1 MISESCKRRI
11 IDAADIVEVIS
22 DFIPLRRDGSGYVG
36 LCPFHQDSK
45 PSLKVNPRLNRYKCF
60 VCEASGDAVEFLQE
74 YQHMTFPEALE
85 YLGNKYHIEVKY
97 DRKEQTD
104 EERDAEKKRES
115 LLAAIAVAHKFFIER
130 LHSDNAEAAAAR
142 QYAFSRWPEDFC
154 TETEIGY
161 APKDSQIFIEYMRR
175 SGVSEDILV
184 ELGIIGVNA
193 ENGSKYAQF
202 RERITIPIRNR
213 WGKVIGF
220 TARYIGANPEILQS
234 RKYINSSTSTIFQK
248 DSAVFGIHAAKRQ
261 AHVSNFFIMV
271 EGAPD
276 VLRLQSLGL
285 TEAVAPLG
293 TSLTEKHL
301 DQLRSTCKTIR
312 FIPDSDPPKGKPH
325 GAGVLAVMRNGEMAM
340 RKGFDV
346 YVKEIPRT
354 KEDDE
359 NGVKKDADSYIT
371 SKEVYSSIE
380 SEPFVIWLAKKKFPA
395 ASSADEKI
403 AIMQEIA
410 SLLILIEDEDMRDY
424 CVDQL
429 CKSYGKK
436 KQWTEAMKR
445 ATRKIKEDSDEI
457 DYAGFTAREIAV
469 MRKCGIIVMANKYY
483 STDKDGNLVRW
494 SNFILRPVFHI
505 KHKEN
510 AIRVFRIIN
519 EYGHEEA
526 LEVQQKVLASVGSF
540 QTAIESLGAFV
551 WLAKQDQL
559 NILKEY
565 LYAIT
570 ESAEEISV
578 LGWQKKQDF
587 FAFANGIHNGTSFR
601 PIDEHGIIRYG
612 GKTFYLAPFSKMY
625 EDDDEAFQFER
636 TFCFTYGYQNTFH
649 DFAAEVVAAYG
660 DTGKVGIAWILSNMF
675 RDIIFNETSWFPILN
690 LYGIKGSGKT
700 AFARAIASLFYVLEK
715 DPPKL
720 KNTSVPS
727 MSYILSHVRN
737 APYILDEYNN
747 MLDDTKI
754 DALKGIW
761 GGTGRTKMDMK
772 SGRGITSSPVHAGV
786 IICGQHKPDV
796 DPALF
801 SRVIYLY
808 FPSPKFSDDQKLAY
822 ATLRQSVKLGAAHLS
837 MDIMRHREHFAKN
850 FSTMFE
856 VTKSE
861 LLPKFGDDAPE
872 ERLFNDW
879 VMLLTTVRILETL
892 VNLPF
897 SYADFFDVVFRG
909 IQFQQ
914 KEMDKSSETSTFWSW
929 LNSMHMVG
937 KITSGTHFIVK
948 YASSFCSKGSD
959 NTRAFE
965 RTKPLLYLNW
975 AGINGLLNQVPQGQK
990 MKMDASMLENYL
1002 TSCPYYLGVKQQR
1015 FTVLMSNGQPDYTIT
1030 STTFGTVREEKTVRP
1045 IAMVF
1050 DYELLKEQCN
1060 IDLETVSVKADEKDN
1075 DDEPETT
1082 PPPAAPAP
1090 KPADPQASL
1099 FQTDTEDPPF

>member
-1 MISESCKRRI
+1 MISESCKRKI
-11 IDAADIVEVIS
+11 IDAVDIVDVVS
-22 DFIPLRRDGSGYVG
+22 DFIQLRREGAGYVG

-60 VCEASGDAVEFLQE
+60 VCDAGGDAVEFLM
-74 YQHMTFPEALE
+74 QHQNMTFPEALE
-85 YLGNKYHIEVKY
+85 WLGNKYHIEVKH

-104 EERDAEKKRES
+104 EELANEKKRES
-115 LLAAIAVAHKFFIER
+115 MWAALTVVQKFFIGQ
-130 LHSDNAEAAAAR
+130 LHSETSEAAAAR
-142 QYAFSRWPEDFC
+142 KYAYDRWPENFC

-161 APKDSQIFIEYMRR
+161 APKNSQIFLEHVRKNC
-175 SGVSEDILV
+175 VSEDILV
-184 ELGIIGVNA
+184 ELGVIGVNA
-193 ENGSKYAQF
+193 ENGSRYAQF
-202 RERITIPIRNR
+202 RERVTIPIRNR

-220 TARYIGANPEILQS
+220 TARYIGANPEIAQS
-234 RKYINSSTSTIFQK
+234 RKYINSSTSFIFQK
-248 DSAVFGIHAAKRQ
+248 DSTVFGIHAAKRQ
-261 AHVSNFFIMV
+261 AHISNYFIMV

-293 TSLTEKHL
+293 TALTEKHL
-301 DQLRSTCKTIR
+301 EQLRSICKTIR
-312 FIPDSDPPKGKPH
+312 FIPDSDPPKGKAH

-340 RKGFDV
+340 RNGFDV
-346 YVKEIPRT
+346 YVKEIPRS
-354 KEDDE
+354 KEDDAD
-359 NGVKKDADSYIT
+359 NVKKDADSYIT
-371 SKEVYSSIE
+371 SREIYNSIE
-380 SEPFVIWLAKKKFPA
+380 SVPFALWLAQKKFPA
-395 ASSADEKI
+395 ASSADENI

-424 CVDQL
+424 CVDRL
-429 CKSYGKK
+429 CKLYGKRK
-436 KQWTEAMKR
+436 HWTEAMKR
-445 ATRKIKEDSDEI
+445 AARKIKEDRDEV
-457 DYAGFTAREIAV
+457 DYAGFSTNEIAI
-469 MRKCGIIVMANKYY
+469 MRKCGIIVMSNKYY

-494 SNFILRPVFHI
+494 SNFVLRPVFHI

-526 LEVQQKVLASVGSF
+526 LEMQQKVLATVGAF
-540 QTAIESLGAFV
+540 QTAIESLGAYV

-559 NILKEY
+559 NTLKEY

-570 ESAEEISV
+570 ESAEEIAI

-587 FAFANGIHNGTSFR
+587 FAFANGIHNGLSFL
-601 PIDEHGIIRYG
+601 PIDEHGIVRYG

-625 EDDDEAFQFER
+625 EDDDGAFQFER
-636 TFCFTYGYQNTFH
+636 IFSFTCGYKKMFR
-649 DFAAEVVAAYG
+649 DFADEIVAAYG

-675 RDIIFNETSWFPILN
+675 RDIIFNETSWFPMLN

-700 AFARAIASLFYVLEK
+700 AFARAIASLFYVLEN

-720 KNTSVPS
+720 RNTSVPS

-737 APYILDEYNN
+737 APFILDEYTNL
-747 MLDDTKI
+747 LDDRKI

-761 GGTGRTKMDMK
+761 GGTGSTKMDMK
-772 SGRGITSSPVHAGV
+772 SGRGITSSPVYAGV
-786 IICGQHKPDV
+786 VLCGQHKPDI

-808 FPSPKFSDDQKLAY
+808 FPSPKFSEAQKLAY
-822 ATLRQSVKLGAAHLS
+822 ITLKESVRLGAAHLS
-837 MDIMRHREHFAKN
+837 MEIMRHREHFSKN
-850 FSTMFE
+850 FSALFE

-861 LLPKFGDDAPE
+861 ILPKFGEETPE
-872 ERLFNDW
+872 ERLLNNW
-879 VMLLTTVRILETL
+879 VMLLTTVRVLETL
-892 VNLPF
+892 IGLPF

-937 KITSGTHFIVK
+937 KITSGTHFIIK

-959 NTRAFE
+959 NVRMFE

-975 AGINGLLNQVPQGQK
+975 AGINGMLNQAPQGQK

-1002 TSCPYYLGVKQQR
+1002 TSSPYYLGEKQQR
-1015 FTVLMSNGQPDYTIT
+1015 YTVLMSNGLPDYTIT
-1030 STTFGTVREEKTVRP
+1030 STMTGTVREEKTVRP

-1060 IDLETVSVKADEKDN
+1060 IDLEAINVKAEEINK
-1075 DDEPETT
+1075 DDEPEGTNVSSVPDKLHT
-1082 PPPAAPAP
+1082 
-1090 KPADPQASL
+1090 DTQVSL
-1099 FQTDTEDPPF
+1099 FQADDSELPF